1 MITNCIFQVKNDK
14 NNLNI
19 FIRNIICYVSFT
31 MHLFKWYKNIRIF
44 FHKTLIFF
52 LLINYVK
59 HV

>member
-31 MHLFKWYKNIRIF
+31 MHLFK
-44 FHKTLIFF
+44 
-52 LLINYVK
+52 
-59 HV
+59 